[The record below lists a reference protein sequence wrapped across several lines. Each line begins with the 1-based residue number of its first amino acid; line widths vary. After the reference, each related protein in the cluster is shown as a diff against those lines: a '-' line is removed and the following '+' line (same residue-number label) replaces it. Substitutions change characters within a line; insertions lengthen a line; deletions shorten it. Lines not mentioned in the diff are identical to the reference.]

1 MPLDLEPKPLSSQI
15 PSWLWVGIYTVAV
28 RFKGTGELV
37 SSAADSLEQTGELG
51 VAVQPV
57 ESGINLQEDEIVRSI
72 LESALERV

>member
-1 MPLDLEPKPLSSQI
+1 MTGSRF
-15 PSWLWVGIYTVAV
+15 GIYTVAV